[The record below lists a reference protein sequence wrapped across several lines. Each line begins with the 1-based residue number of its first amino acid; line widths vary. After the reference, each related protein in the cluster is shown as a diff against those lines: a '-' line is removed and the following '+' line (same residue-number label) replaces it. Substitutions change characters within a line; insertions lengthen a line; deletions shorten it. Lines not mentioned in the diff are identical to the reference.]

1 MEKELEG
8 FKIYTDTPENRFE
21 YKPES
26 IWVINPK
33 TKKWIL
39 ELENSGNLWYYYQ
52 FYNNFSNWFNKE
64 LSVFE
69 QLITMWVVDVL
80 KRGVSTTPQPGCAL
94 QSGVEDVLKTGVS
107 TNINSEKRITP
118 VSEMEADTRR
128 VCEIR
133 FDCLVT
139 MHDVAYK
146 KYKGLWGQEKQS
158 KTPQWFRSN
167 QVLTLEEIKYAD
179 PHELGMRM
187 KQMFNQLEETIKQYE
202 QSR

>member
-1 MEKELEG
+1 
-8 FKIYTDTPENRFE
+8 
-21 YKPES
+21 
-26 IWVINPK
+26 
-33 TKKWIL
+33 
-39 ELENSGNLWYYYQ
+39 
-52 FYNNFSNWFNKE
+52 
-64 LSVFE
+64 
-69 QLITMWVVDVL
+69 
-80 KRGVSTTPQPGCAL
+80 
-94 QSGVEDVLKTGVS
+94 VS
-107 TNINSEKRITP
+107 TNINSKKRITP

-167 QVLTLEEIKYAD
+167 QVITLEEIKYAD
-179 PHELGMRM
+179 PYELGMRM